1 MMNCNRYR
9 NYNTGRSGCGNGSCS
24 GSFTEYI
31 PVTVNYEVVFGNG
44 FVGGEGINN
53 GNGVSLRIL
62 EAVFTPQLL
71 NPAAIPLLPV
81 IVSNS
86 CAPPFQAG
94 T

>member
-53 GNGVSLRIL
+53 GSGVSP
-62 EAVFTPQLL
+62 ANTGSCFYT
-71 NPAAIPLLPV
+71 PAAESSRYTPTSGDCL
-81 IVSNS
+81 
-86 CAPPFQAG
+86 
-94 T
+94 